1 MIKRQLNPLRI
12 GKGLLCLIAM
22 FVMLLA
28 PQVARAEDSST
39 TYTFTGMTGSSVSGY
54 TYDVPSTAGGDSKI
68 WRVKN
73 FSATD
78 ESHGNRTTSAYVLS
92 ESSLGISNIFATS
105 SSATIIDFQLESDF
119 TLSGSFVSAEITY
132 STSSMSQCK
141 AVVYKLDNYLNTLT
155 NPNATLGTSPVTLS
169 LKSDFEDQKNFDE
182 NKIALG
188 FTFTTNRYDGYSGEF
203 SIQSITINTTPLTY
217 YNLWVGGRQVNTGN
231 ARNVMGDG
239 GTPTVVFDESTSTL
253 TLTNATI
260 NGNIESSL
268 ADDLTVH
275 LVGANVIHNGEHAF
289 LMSGNGGLKFTAAS
303 GAKLLTDATTDA
315 MFAYSTSGSS
325 AISLG
330 INDLPNGYK
339 LSYDAK
345 LKRCI
350 GESYDILIYAFTNG
364 SSNLGPQ
371 CVTSANCDRLAGAY
385 DETTS
390 TWDNETITLS
400 YNYSTTTLTL
410 NNMNL
415 ETASPN
421 GTVYFINCDG
431 TKAKNITI
439 NLLGENKLRQFNGEE
454 GARFIYNGHED
465 GQITITT
472 DPQNPG
478 SLTMPD
484 MSATL
489 EETDVLEMYYTNHV
503 NYKNGLGYSKDEN
516 NVRYIQTLPSIG
528 LTVAGVPVN
537 ASNASNVLDEVD
549 EETEL
554 PTVSFD
560 AEHNILT
567 LNGANIY
574 VENEDAIVS
583 GLENLTVFLVGDNY
597 ITSYGNS
604 SFAFNKSS
612 AVDEATITFTTNAV
626 SNGSLTI
633 AKPKNYLF
641 GTGVTPDYTK
651 VSIKYGGDYN
661 TIDSK
666 LGLSV
671 GGVDV
676 TEFNKGNVFNTP
688 EGTTPT
694 VSFTPAVSSPAT
706 PAKLTLN
713 GASFEGIIS
722 WENPADLTVEILGS
736 NEVDTKHGV
745 FFSGNENAS
754 LTLTTNSTN
763 PGNLLLTSC
772 YSYQVQS
779 GWKNEANVIF
789 NKESSDGDAT
799 DYDWYLDGESE
810 QWHIRYNKKYDLWVD
825 NVQLCDAQ
833 NEVSFDPQN
842 YSGNRIIYE
851 DGILKFNTVAKNT
864 ENSPFI
870 KNGLSNL
877 TIKLFGNNTVGC
889 GQLFLTNNGG
899 QTNNNIT
906 FTTDKTTSGTL
917 VITTTGDEDD
927 DWYTGH
933 NAPTVTDL
941 AFTDEM
947 KNSVRTLTFSEPT
960 PYNLTVAN
968 IPVTS
973 ANAANITGDYITTDD
988 GNVSYDPVT
997 YTLTLNNATID
1008 LSQMEGPGIEYT
1020 GTENFT
1026 IKLIGTNSIKANYNS
1041 EPIIYDVYPAPTQ
1054 IPTLTFESGSYPCS
1068 LSLQGVNSTVIKHFG
1083 GVQGVNGINSA
1094 EGNYLTISNSE
1105 VEVKYDPANSTNGLY
1120 TGESTAVT
1128 SVTISSIPDYGITVA
1143 GVSVSYANAD
1153 DVLSDGTNTTDP
1165 TVTYDA
1171 ESNTLSLNN
1180 ATINGDIVYSSDSEN
1195 PLWVNLY
1202 GTNTVNR
1209 ITYTGQQEV
1218 SLYVRKAETT
1228 TVTHS
1233 LTVTGNNTDAVIS
1246 GFENAQLEDE
1256 YYDIELGLYWKPTIT
1271 NNIMT
1276 SLVITSNPFEGTG
1289 TSSSPY
1295 VISSAEQLIAFA
1307 KMYNGGQLS
1316 SQYCYVE
1323 LSKDIDCS
1331 GLEDFEP
1338 IGLNQENPF
1347 YGNFNG
1353 GNHKIIGL
1361 SFLGVDNYYGAGLF
1375 GVIGDEYGS
1384 QSDFNYYV
1392 GNLELMNCSFTSN
1405 SHAGAIAGML
1415 EYGTIENC
1423 KVTGTT
1429 TVNGGS
1435 YAGAIVGQYSGGTLT
1450 SNTYEYSVT
1459 TQVTDTPEKTGYASR
1474 GTGDDQDED
1483 GNYDV
1488 TDNNGAVLYT
1498 KTLSTGTVSN
1508 ATLEVWYPSQNGYN
1522 ENGKFA
1528 PNQDAF
1534 ISVTPSSGY
1543 LVSTVTVTYTENNV
1557 QKTITPE
1564 LDEEKTGDGAYI
1576 YSFEMP
1582 DADATANA
1590 TVTFDISSE
1599 AFAASIANATY
1610 TGSALTPTSVSLT
1623 PASGGDAIVL
1633 TNTDFTITG
1642 YQKGET
1648 SVNSPIDAGEYT
1660 VSIEGSGNYSGTR
1673 TVSYT
1678 IDPATITEVTL
1689 DKTSMPYSGAA
1700 QTVAISSVKAG
1711 DLVLGAD
1718 DYTVTLNEVAVTGDI
1733 QATAVGEYT
1742 VAVTGQG
1749 NFTGTVSATF
1759 SIVNRTLADNEVTF
1773 HNNWATFYS
1782 ADGDVMLPEGKNI
1795 GAYVATGIGD
1805 GVVNVSQISSIPEKV
1820 PVFLNNATETVA
1832 TKAFDPT
1839 KDTNMLRHADN
1850 AVDADDFEGLIYGLH
1865 NGKMMRVTGT
1875 IPAGKNYLVA
1885 WEAQAPELSFV
1896 FEGDV
1901 TGVNTL
1907 NGERGTLNGDVYDLQ
1922 GRKMQKLSKKG
1933 LYISNGRKVVV
1944 K

>member
-12 GKGLLCLIAM
+12 GKGLLCLLALFM
-22 FVMLLA
+22 MLLA
-28 PQVARAEDSST
+28 PQGAWAEDYGLSVAGVAVTSDNASEI
-39 TYTFTGMTGSSVSGY
+39 TGANITGTVNY
-54 TYDVPSTAGGDSKI
+54 NP
-68 WRVKN
+68 
-73 FSATD
+73 
-78 ESHGNRTTSAYVLS
+78 ESH
-92 ESSLGISNIFATS
+92 
-105 SSATIIDFQLESDF
+105 
-119 TLSGSFVSAEITY
+119 
-132 STSSMSQCK
+132 
-141 AVVYKLDNYLNTLT
+141 
-155 NPNATLGTSPVTLS
+155 
-169 LKSDFEDQKNFDE
+169 
-182 NKIALG
+182 
-188 FTFTTNRYDGYSGEF
+188 
-203 SIQSITINTTPLTY
+203 
-217 YNLWVGGRQVNTGN
+217 
-231 ARNVMGDG
+231 
-239 GTPTVVFDESTSTL
+239 TL
-253 TLTNATI
+253 TLYDATI
-260 NGNIESSL
+260 NGSIVSNSG
-268 ADDLTVH
+268 DDLVVQLSGTNTINTNGVAFQQDVTTSPSPSLTFTSSYSGFLLTNVSSIDKLSSGFSGPYVPEDYIIATDANKKLCVAEYFGVKLFGQFGEGDPDFRYVTAANCNK
-275 LVGANVIHNGEHAF
+275 LVTSKNSNNEEVIHA
-289 LMSGNGGLKFTAAS
+289 
-303 GAKLLTDATTDA
+303 
-315 MFAYSTSGSS
+315 
-325 AISLG
+325 
-330 INDLPNGYK
+330 
-339 LSYDAK
+339 SYDKYDKK
-345 LKRCI
+345 LTFNNLT
-350 GESYDILIYAFTNG
+350 EDIVRGGKIANG
-364 SSNLGPQ
+364 SSYFVESEDEELNIYLVGENTFKLYSDNDGP
-371 CVTSANCDRLAGAY
+371 
-385 DETTS
+385 
-390 TWDNETITLS
+390 
-400 YNYSTTTLTL
+400 YN
-410 NNMNL
+410 
-415 ETASPN
+415 
-421 GTVYFINCDG
+421 VYFAKCSNIN
-431 TKAKNITI
+431 
-439 NLLGENKLRQFNGEE
+439 F
-454 GARFIYNGHED
+454 
-465 GQITITT
+465 TT
-472 DPQNPG
+472 DVTPG
-478 SLTMPD
+478 SLKI
-484 MSATL
+484 
-489 EETDVLEMYYTNHV
+489 TNENTYSTEVSPFDGEVTYSNH
-503 NYKNGLGYSKDEN
+503 LGYSNEDITGGSGKYHY
-516 NVRYIQTLPSIG
+516 VQLQGIG
-528 LTVAGVPVN
+528 LTVAGIEVTADN
-537 ASNASNVLDEVD
+537 ASHILGNDNE
-549 EETEL
+549 
-554 PTVSFD
+554 TVSFD
-560 AEHNILT
+560 ATTNTLT
-567 LNGANIY
+567 LNDAHFNGNIQWAST
-574 VENEDAIVS
+574 NT
-583 GLENLTVFLVGDNY
+583 LTVKILGNNSIDAT
-597 ITSYGNS
+597 TSYLKVFEGNINANL
-604 SFAFNKSS
+604 AFTS
-612 AVDEATITFTTNAV
+612 
-626 SNGSLTI
+626 
-633 AKPKNYLF
+633 
-641 GTGVTPDYTK
+641 
-651 VSIKYGGDYN
+651 
-661 TIDSK
+661 
-666 LGLSV
+666 
-671 GGVDV
+671 
-676 TEFNKGNVFNTP
+676 GN
-688 EGTTPT
+688 TTPGT
-694 VSFTPAVSSPAT
+694 
-706 PAKLTLN
+706 
-713 GASFEGIIS
+713 
-722 WENPADLTVEILGS
+722 
-736 NEVDTKHGV
+736 
-745 FFSGNENAS
+745 
-754 LTLTTNSTN
+754 
-763 PGNLLLTSC
+763 LLLTSC
-772 YSYQVQS
+772 YHNQNVLS
-779 GWKNEANVIF
+779 GWKNGSSAF
-789 NKESSDGDAT
+789 YNKGVSSGDA
-799 DYDWYLDGESE
+799 YGFDWWAFGISDQTQILF
-810 QWHIRYNKKYDLWVD
+810 NNKYDLWV
-825 NVQLCDAQ
+825 NGLHICDAQ
-833 NEVSFDPQN
+833 NEQYFDVDNEQSD
-842 YSGNRIIYE
+842 YFYF
-851 DGILKFNTVAKNT
+851 DGSNNTLTFNNMAVNT
-864 ENSPFI
+864 TQDPFI
-870 KNGLSNL
+870 KNGLSSL
-877 TIKLFGNNTVGC
+877 TINLIGANTVGC
-889 GQLFLTNNGG
+889 ETLFLTNNGG

-906 FTTDKTTSGTL
+906 FTTQGTTSGSL
-917 VITTTGDEDD
+917 VITTTRGKDD
-927 DWYTGH
+927 AWYTGH
-933 NAPTVTDL
+933 NEPTATGLV
-941 AFTDEM
+941 FTDEM

-960 PYNLTVAN
+960 SYNLTVAGV
-968 IPVTS
+968 PVTS
-973 ANAANITGDYITTDD
+973 LNADNVLGDELANHSVSFTPAVGDKPAI
-988 GNVSYDPVT
+988 
-997 YTLTLNNATID
+997 LTLNNATID
-1008 LSQMEGPGIEYT
+1008 LTDDKIEDTHGIKYT
-1020 GTENFT
+1020 GTRDLI
-1026 IKLIGTNSIKANYNS
+1026 IKLIGTNIIQTNRGCN
-1041 EPIIYDVYPAPTQ
+1041 PIIYYGDESPK
-1054 IPTLTFESGSYPCS
+1054 LTFESGSYPCS
-1068 LSLQGVNSTVIKHFG
+1068 LELSGGNSTAIKLFDS
-1083 GVQGVNGINSA
+1083 VLGVNGINS
-1094 EGNYLTISNSE
+1094 EVGNYLTISNSE
-1105 VEVKYDPANSTNGLY
+1105 AEVMYNSTNGLY
-1120 TGESTAVT
+1120 TDDNTPVT

-1361 SFLGVDNYYGAGLF
+1361 SFLGGDNYYCAGLF

-1429 TVNGGS
+1429 AVNGGS
-1435 YAGAIVGQYSGGTLT
+1435 YAGAIVGQYSDGTLT
-1450 SNTYEYSVT
+1450 NNTYEYSVT
-1459 TQVTDTPEKTGYASR
+1459 TQVTDASERTGYASR

-1483 GNYDV
+1483 GNFDV
-1488 TDNNGAVLYT
+1488 TTGNGAVLYT

-1528 PNQDAF
+1528 PTQDAF
-1534 ISVTPSSGY
+1534 ISVTPSAGY

-1718 DYTVTLNEVAVTGDI
+1718 DYTVTLNEVAITGDI

-1749 NFTGTVSATF
+1749 NFTGTESATF

-1773 HNNWATFYS
+1773 YNNWATYYS
-1782 ADGDVMLPEGKNI
+1782 AVGDVMLPTDKNI
-1795 GAYVATGIGD
+1795 GAFVATGIGD
-1805 GVVNVSQISSIPEKV
+1805 GVVSVSQISYIPKNV
-1820 PVFLNNATETVA
+1820 PVFLNNATENVSTVV
-1832 TKAFDPT
+1832 FDKD
-1839 KDTNMLRHADN
+1839 KDTNLLEHTDKAIN
-1850 AVDADDFEGLIYGLH
+1850 ANTVDAVYYGLH
-1865 NGKMMRVTGT
+1865 NGKMMRVSGT
-1875 IPAGKNYLVA
+1875 IPAGKNYIKILTAVIN
-1885 WEAQAPELSFV
+1885 QPHAPELSFV

-1901 TGVNTL
+1901 TGVNDV
-1907 NGERGTLNGDVYDLQ
+1907 RSKKADVSGDVYDLQ